1 MAEGGEDF
9 IEAGDW
15 PIVGFCSSEEG
26 IDLKPGVDPTAPMT
40 LIPVAIAPG
49 TPNIGLLFLTTR
61 VFFLLGVAQ
70 LCEKYSSNSV
80 SFEGA

>member
-1 MAEGGEDF
+1 LF
-9 IEAGDW
+9 W
-15 PIVGFCSSEEG
+15 SSEEG
-26 IDLKPGVDPTAPMT
+26 LDLAPGVVAPTAPIT

-80 SFEGA
+80 SFDGA